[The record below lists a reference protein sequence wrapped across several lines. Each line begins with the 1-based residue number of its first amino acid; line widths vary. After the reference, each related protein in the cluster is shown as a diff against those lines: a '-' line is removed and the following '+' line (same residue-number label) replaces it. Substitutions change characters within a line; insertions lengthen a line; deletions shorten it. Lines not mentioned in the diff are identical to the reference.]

1 MTTIYDI
8 IEKVKTNLRNN
19 PIVNTVT
26 FGDISQVDLNKTTM
40 FPLSHFLLGEAQMT
54 EHTIRLTL
62 NFLFIDVVDYSKDFN
77 SNDFGD
83 RQDDTNLVDV
93 YNTQLQIANELIS
106 EFRRGD
112 LYREGFQIV
121 GEPICEPFKDR
132 FEIAQI
138 EIPGD
143 LLANA
148 EKVYIL
154 KHNDRIRLNS
164 EKGDL
169 LRSPQTSQS
178 KKRLREINKILEDG
192 YEIKP

>member
-8 IEKVKTNLRNN
+8 IEKVKTNLRAN

-40 FPLSHFLLGEAQMT
+40 FPLSHFLLGNAQMT

-62 NFLFIDVVDYSKDFN
+62 SFLFIDVVDYSKEFN
-77 SNDFGD
+77 SNDEGN

-132 FEIAQI
+132 FENELA
-138 EIPGD
+138 GWSVD
-143 LLANA
+143 LTLDVANNIS
-148 EKVYIL
+148 VC
-154 KHNDRIRLNS
+154 
-164 EKGDL
+164 
-169 LRSPQTSQS
+169 
-178 KKRLREINKILEDG
+178 
-192 YEIKP
+192 